1 MLWLVWGLE
10 LMTVVLRHKNRLK
23 ELHLLGV
30 KKKRLREMLLL
41 SPTPS
46 GQLQKSR
53 AGLLVVVHCKT
64 VRGKRHSKE
73 E

>member
-10 LMTVVLRHKNRLK
+10 LMTVALRHKNRLK

-53 AGLLVVVHCKT
+53 A
-64 VRGKRHSKE
+64 
-73 E
+73 